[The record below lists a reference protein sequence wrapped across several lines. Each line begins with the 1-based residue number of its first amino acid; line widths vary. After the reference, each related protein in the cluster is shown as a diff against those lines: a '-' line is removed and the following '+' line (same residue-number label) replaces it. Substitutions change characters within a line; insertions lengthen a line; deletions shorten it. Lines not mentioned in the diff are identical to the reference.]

1 MYSQEQPPDKNSIV
15 AYASS
20 LLQTTKEKL
29 ADFRKNYPKTF
40 KFIKLGGFL
49 AATGFVFVFGLWFL
63 VFIGAFGKLPNT
75 DALKNIH
82 NHTASEIYSVD
93 GKILGKYYIENR
105 INVTYEEIS
114 PDIINALIATEDA
127 RFFEHSG
134 IDLRSWVRVLV
145 KTILMRKQSA
155 GGGST
160 LSQQLAKNLFPREK
174 YMMLTVPI
182 IKIKEMIIAKRL
194 ERIYT
199 KDELINLYLNTVP
212 FGGNMY
218 GVQVAAGQL
227 FNTTA
232 KDIDI
237 QNSAVLV
244 GMLKANTSY
253 NPVKNPERSLGRRN
267 TVLSQMQKYGYI
279 SKEVFDSLKTLP
291 LEVDFRRESSN
302 EGLATYLREQLR
314 LELDEL
320 IKDYTKPD
328 GTPYNIYTD
337 GLKIY
342 TTLNS
347 KMQDYAEQAVGE
359 HIKGLQQKFDKHW
372 EGRKPW
378 GDDKIIDHEMKE
390 SVRYKSLKSKGFTEQ
405 EIDTIFNTPINMT
418 VFTWKG
424 DEVKKMSPLDS
435 IKYYYCLLNAGFLV
449 MEPKTGAIRAWVG
462 GIDHQYFKYDHIRST
477 RQVGSVFKPI
487 VYANALRSGIEP
499 CEYISNEQVIYAQYE
514 DWSPRNADG
523 IYGGVYSMQGGLTG
537 SVNTISVSLIMQMG
551 IDSVIQLAQ
560 EMGFSNEIPK
570 GPAIALGAVDG
581 SLYDMVQIYGTFANR
596 GVKPEPYYLTR
607 IETSNGDTLVEFEH
621 PKPSERVLPI
631 DESDMMIKMMQS
643 VVDSGTAKRLRY
655 IYGLQND
662 IAGKTGTT
670 QSHADG
676 WFLGFTPDLVAGAWV
691 GAEAPRI
698 RFRSLSLGQGANTA
712 LPIWGLFM
720 QKVFKDPEFKNLKY
734 ASFDKPSEEVFERLN
749 CLPYLEEMP
758 EIDSLNQDGFN
769 AQIEKLFES
778 IFKKDKDKNVNV
790 KPSDAERRRTE
801 AERQAEKR
809 SAEIREHNEKLEK
822 KRERQKKRQNFWD
835 KLRKKKN

>member
-1 MYSQEQPPDKNSIV
+1 MHSNEHPPGEKSILSTISKKLKNW
-15 AYASS
+15 
-20 LLQTTKEKL
+20 KEKL
-29 ADFRKNYPKTF
+29 ITFNKNYPKTALVF
-40 KFIKLGGFL
+40 KICGGIGASTVIFI
-49 AATGFVFVFGLWFL
+49 FGLWFL
-63 VFIGAFGKLPNT
+63 VFLGAFGKIPSAS
-75 DALKNIH
+75 DLKNVH

-93 GKILGKYYIENR
+93 GKLLGKYYIENR

-114 PDIINALIATEDA
+114 PYIINALIATEDA

-134 IDLRSWVRVLV
+134 IDLRSWARVFV

-174 YMMLTVPI
+174 YKMLTVPI

-194 ERIYT
+194 ERIYS

-212 FGGNMY
+212 FGSNMF

-227 FNTTA
+227 FNATA

-237 QNSAVLV
+237 QNAAVLV
-244 GMLKANTSY
+244 GMLKANTTY
-253 NPVKNPERSLGRRN
+253 NPVKNPERSLFRRN
-267 TVLSQMQKYGYI
+267 TVLSQMQKYDYI
-279 SKEVFDSLKTLP
+279 STETFDSLKALP
-291 LEVDFRRESSN
+291 LEVDYRRESNN

-314 LELDEL
+314 HELHDV
-320 IKDYTKPD
+320 IQDYQKPD

-342 TTLNS
+342 TTLHS

-359 HIKGLQQKFDKHW
+359 QMKALQKKFDKHW
-372 EGRKPW
+372 KKRKPW
-378 GDDKIIDHEMKE
+378 GKDEVIRKEMQE
-390 SVRYKSLKSKGFTEQ
+390 SVRYKSLKSKGFTDQ

-418 VFTWKG
+418 VFTWEG
-424 DEVKKMSPLDS
+424 DELKKMSPLDS
-435 IKYYYCLLNAGFLV
+435 IKYYYTLLNAGFLV

-462 GIDHQYFKYDHIRST
+462 GIDHQYFKYDHVKSA

-499 CEYISNEQVIYAQYE
+499 CEYIPNEQVIYAQYE

-523 IYGGVYSMQGGLTG
+523 VYGGVYSMEGGLTR
-537 SVNTISVSLIMQMG
+537 SVNTVSVGLIMRMG
-551 IDSVIQLAQ
+551 IDSVIDLAQ
-560 EMGFSNEIPK
+560 QMGFSHEIPK
-570 GPAIALGAVDG
+570 GPAIALGAVEG
-581 SLYDMVQIYGTFANR
+581 SLYDMVQVYGTFANR
-596 GVKPEPYYLTR
+596 GVNSEPYYLTR
-607 IETSNGDTLVEFEH
+607 VETSEGDTIVEFEY
-621 PKPSERVLPI
+621 PKPGKRVLPL

-643 VVDSGTAKRLRY
+643 VVDSGTARRLRY
-655 IYGLQND
+655 NYGLYNN

-676 WFLGFTPDLVAGAWV
+676 WFVGFTPNLVAGAWV
-691 GAEAPRI
+691 GGESPRV
-698 RFRSLSLGQGANTA
+698 RFRSLSLGQGASTA

-720 QKVFKDPEFKNLKY
+720 QKVYKDPEFKKLKR
-734 ASFDKPSEEVFERLN
+734 ASFQDPSIEVYERLD

-778 IFKKDKDKNVNV
+778 IFKKDKNKNLNV
-790 KPSDAERRRTE
+790 PPHGSTRHQSE
-801 AERQAEKR
+801 ADRQAQKR
-809 SAEIREHNEKLEK
+809 SEEVEKHNNKLK
-822 KRERQKKRQNFWD
+822 KKKE
-835 KLRKKKN
+835 RKKKRKEFWDRLKKRN